1 MPYLKASV
9 DTTTNKYYCGTFENT
24 FKEPYNNHKFSFRNK
39 FCEKNTELF
48 KYVWQLKEKNI
59 NCFIN
64 FDIAM
69 KSEINV
75 PGSLKCDLCDLYFL
89 LQ

>member
-1 MPYLKASV
+1 MVLLEILLKNL
-9 DTTTNKYYCGTFENT
+9 TITINFLLEINLMRKTLNC
-24 FKEPYNNHKFSFRNK
+24 
-39 FCEKNTELF
+39 F
-48 KYVWQLKEKNI
+48 KYVWQLKGKI
-59 NCFIN
+59 IDCFIN

-75 PGSLKCDLCDLYFL
+75 RGSLKCDLCDLYFL

>member
-1 MPYLKASV
+1 MAIER
-9 DTTTNKYYCGTFENT
+9 EN
-24 FKEPYNNHKFSFRNK
+24 Y
-39 FCEKNTELF
+39 
-48 KYVWQLKEKNI
+48 
-59 NCFIN
+59 CFIN

-75 PGSLKCDLCDLYFL
+75 RGSLKCDLCDLYFL